1 MKQMVVQLGDLG
13 LRLPR
18 NGKFQD
24 INVLILGCRGVGVQI
39 PGLSSKQ
46 QTRTVIA
53 NCRIA
58 EGSLELSGLE
68 SQVETA
74 KNLILSN
81 VSNSAIVKKMGG
93 PCMACSQFST
103 WVTGNPKSTRY
114 LDAYNL

>member
-1 MKQMVVQLGDLG
+1 MARMKAMGEADGGSAGDLG

-53 NCRIA
+53 NCRFA
-58 EGSLELSGLE
+58 EVSLELCGLE

-81 VSNSAIVKKMGG
+81 VSNSAIVKKWGDL
-93 PCMACSQFST
+93 AWLSHS
-103 WVTGNPKSTRY
+103 SALR
-114 LDAYNL
+114 